1 MPKMNGMLS
10 FPYYKDVFF
19 TIQKFAKARFNEEKQ
34 QLLIKRRNLLKAGKT
49 SEYKDI
55 VKDMIQREEQ
65 LCGDLLQEA
74 MDHIGLNEQE
84 FMQMHQ
90 IYMSNPQ
97 T

>member
-1 MPKMNGMLS
+1 MLAKRRQLLKEGKMAE
-10 FPYYKDVFF
+10 YKELVKEM
-19 TIQKFAKARFNEEKQ
+19 IQK
-34 QLLIKRRNLLKAGKT
+34 
-49 SEYKDI
+49 
-55 VKDMIQREEQ
+55 EEQ
-65 LCGDLLQEA
+65 TCGDLLQDA